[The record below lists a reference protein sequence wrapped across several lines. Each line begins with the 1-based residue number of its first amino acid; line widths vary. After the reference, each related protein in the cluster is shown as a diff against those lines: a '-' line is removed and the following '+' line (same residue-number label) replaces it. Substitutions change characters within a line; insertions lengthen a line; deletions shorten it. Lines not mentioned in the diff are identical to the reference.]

1 MFLVISAVII
11 EKGSVELTSPAVV
24 IEPVET
30 SAVVVVTA
38 LLPEDALRDVLCNNG
53 DVCESANNDSVDAT
67 LGFEKIVPVVVVVRG
82 KFAEDA
88 VTVVAIFDEDL
99 DVVSASTLDATLV
112 ALEVLTFLVVFDS
125 GVEVSVVMSDWVK
138 KREVAWNVGG
148 TKNEEAVVTTV
159 DG

>member
-53 DVCESANNDSVDAT
+53 DVCESANND
-67 LGFEKIVPVVVVVRG
+67 
-82 KFAEDA
+82 
-88 VTVVAIFDEDL
+88 
-99 DVVSASTLDATLV
+99 
-112 ALEVLTFLVVFDS
+112 
-125 GVEVSVVMSDWVK
+125 
-138 KREVAWNVGG
+138 
-148 TKNEEAVVTTV
+148 
-159 DG
+159 